1 MTLLWA
7 SSSTESTN
15 QESTTPTE
23 SNISLAE
30 LITKETISTTP
41 IYEEETTISSS
52 HQNSSL
58 DFEEVT
64 KQSIDFE
71 EVNPDST
78 TMPTILDATTI
89 PWTNSTAKSTYQ
101 EESTTPTQTTTY
113 IPQTETTIVEEE
125 TTISPLKIQSTT
137 TRRDF
142 SIGDETE
149 PDIDITTLLP
159 LVITTEKEVGEFAH
173 EEAHTANNMYDTQNY
188 ENTVRDI
195 EDVTSAMT
203 ERNEIVTEH
212 TDTERSTEAEIITS
226 IADKI
231 TTEAYASLNIS
242 NATGMNLN
250 ESELN
255 EVENDER
262 SQLIEAVD
270 NTLDKT
276 ETHPTPLETEL
287 IEIEMTEGINSQPT
301 INEKSSEKLPE
312 RETTTKYKDLISLG
326 PKVTSEI
333 NSIIAISKN
342 EENEESTSTLSEEEP
357 YLTGNNALVTENV
370 ETSTELQIEITTTIP
385 NGYKDYEQNPMEEGS
400 GGGEIEINKE
410 HIFEIVQEL
419 GNIQE
424 EIETDGKK
432 DAFEPTT
439 LKEESF
445 EGKNGNIH
453 EEEENIYRQPKNVKM
468 MDPVLNLVSYR
479 TDKSVT
485 KVERISS

>member
-58 DFEEVT
+58 DSEEVT

-89 PWTNSTAKSTYQ
+89 PWTNSTTKSTYQ
-101 EESTTPTQTTTY
+101 EESTAPTRITTY

-125 TTISPLKIQSTT
+125 TTISPLRIQSTT
-137 TRRDF
+137 TRKDF
-142 SIGDETE
+142 SIGHETE
-149 PDIDITTLLP
+149 PDIDTTTLLP

-173 EEAHTANNMYDTQNY
+173 EEADTANNMYDTQNH

-226 IADKI
+226 IADEI
-231 TTEAYASLNIS
+231 TTEAYAIS
-242 NATGMNLN
+242 NAPGMNIN
-250 ESELN
+250 ESKTN
-255 EVENDER
+255 EVENDE
-262 SQLIEAVD
+262 SSGLIEAVD

-276 ETHPTPLETEL
+276 ETYPTPLEAEL
-287 IEIEMTEGINSQPT
+287 IEIEMTEGITSQPT

-370 ETSTELQIEITTTIP
+370 EISTELQIEITTTIP
-385 NGYKDYEQNPMEEGS
+385 NGYKDNEQNPMEEGS

-432 DAFEPTT
+432 DALEPAT

>member
-58 DFEEVT
+58 DSEEVT
-64 KQSIDFE
+64 TQSIDFE

-101 EESTTPTQTTTY
+101 EESTAPTRITTY

-125 TTISPLKIQSTT
+125 TTISPLRIQSTT
-137 TRRDF
+137 TRKDF

-159 LVITTEKEVGEFAH
+159 IVITTEKEVGEFAH
-173 EEAHTANNMYDTQNY
+173 EEADTANNMYDTQNY

-212 TDTERSTEAEIITS
+212 TDTERSIEAEIITS
-226 IADKI
+226 IADEI
-231 TTEAYASLNIS
+231 TTEAYAIS
-242 NATGMNLN
+242 NAPGMNLN
-250 ESELN
+250 ESEMN
-255 EVENDER
+255 EVENDE
-262 SQLIEAVD
+262 SSELIEAVD
-270 NTLDKT
+270 NTFDKT
-276 ETHPTPLETEL
+276 ETHPTPLEAEL
-287 IEIEMTEGINSQPT
+287 IEIEMTEGITSQPT
-301 INEKSSEKLPE
+301 INEKSSKKLPE
-312 RETTTKYKDLISLG
+312 SKETTTKYKDLISLG

-342 EENEESTSTLSEEEP
+342 EENEESTRLITLSEEEP
-357 YLTGNNALVTENV
+357 YLTGNNALVIENV
-370 ETSTELQIEITTTIP
+370 ETSTELQIEVTTTIP
-385 NGYKDYEQNPMEEGS
+385 NGYKDNELNPMEDGS

-419 GNIQE
+419 
-424 EIETDGKK
+424 
-432 DAFEPTT
+432 
-439 LKEESF
+439 
-445 EGKNGNIH
+445 
-453 EEEENIYRQPKNVKM
+453 
-468 MDPVLNLVSYR
+468 
-479 TDKSVT
+479 
-485 KVERISS
+485 

>member
-125 TTISPLKIQSTT
+125 TTISPLRIQSTT
-137 TRRDF
+137 TRKDF

-149 PDIDITTLLP
+149 PDIDTTTLLP

-173 EEAHTANNMYDTQNY
+173 EEADTANNMYDTKNY

-226 IADKI
+226 IADEI
-231 TTEAYASLNIS
+231 TTEAYAIS
-242 NATGMNLN
+242 NAPGMNLN
-250 ESELN
+250 ESEMN
-255 EVENDER
+255 EVENDE
-262 SQLIEAVD
+262 SSELIEAVD
-270 NTLDKT
+270 NTFDKT
-276 ETHPTPLETEL
+276 ETHPTPLEAEL
-287 IEIEMTEGINSQPT
+287 IEIEMTEGITSQPT
-301 INEKSSEKLPE
+301 INEKSSEKLLE
-312 RETTTKYKDLISLG
+312 SEETTTKYKDLISLG

-342 EENEESTSTLSEEEP
+342 EENEESTRLITLSEEEP

-370 ETSTELQIEITTTIP
+370 ETSTELQIEVTTTIP
-385 NGYKDYEQNPMEEGS
+385 NGYKDN
-400 GGGEIEINKE
+400 
-410 HIFEIVQEL
+410 EL
-419 GNIQE
+419 N
-424 EIETDGKK
+424 
-432 DAFEPTT
+432 A
-439 LKEESF
+439 
-445 EGKNGNIH
+445 
-453 EEEENIYRQPKNVKM
+453 
-468 MDPVLNLVSYR
+468 
-479 TDKSVT
+479 
-485 KVERISS
+485 

>member
-1 MTLLWA
+1 MTPEDTTLLWA
-7 SSSTESTN
+7 SSSTKSTN

-30 LITKETISTTP
+30 LITKETISTTA

-58 DFEEVT
+58 DSEEVT
-64 KQSIDFE
+64 TQSIDFE

-113 IPQTETTIVEEE
+113 IPQTEKTIFEEE

-137 TRRDF
+137 TRKDF
-142 SIGDETE
+142 SIADETE
-149 PDIDITTLLP
+149 LDIDTTTLLP
-159 LVITTEKEVGEFAH
+159 LVITTAKEVGEFAH
-173 EEAHTANNMYDTQNY
+173 EEADTANNMYDTQNY

-203 ERNEIVTEH
+203 ERNEIITEH

-250 ESELN
+250 ESEMN
-255 EVENDER
+255 EVENDE
-262 SQLIEAVD
+262 SSELIEAVD

-276 ETHPTPLETEL
+276 ETHPTPLEAEL
-287 IEIEMTEGINSQPT
+287 IEIEMTEGITSQPT
-301 INEKSSEKLPE
+301 INEKSSKKLPE
-312 RETTTKYKDLISLG
+312 SEETTTKYKDLISLG

-342 EENEESTSTLSEEEP
+342 EENEESTRLITLSEEEP
-357 YLTGNNALVTENV
+357 YLTGNNALVKENV
-370 ETSTELQIEITTTIP
+370 ETSTELQIEVTTTIP
-385 NGYKDYEQNPMEEGS
+385 NGYKDNELNPREEGS
-400 GGGEIEINKE
+400 GGGEIEINK
-410 HIFEIVQEL
+410 
-419 GNIQE
+419 
-424 EIETDGKK
+424 
-432 DAFEPTT
+432 
-439 LKEESF
+439 
-445 EGKNGNIH
+445 
-453 EEEENIYRQPKNVKM
+453 
-468 MDPVLNLVSYR
+468 
-479 TDKSVT
+479 
-485 KVERISS
+485 

>member
-30 LITKETISTTP
+30 LITKETISTTA

-58 DFEEVT
+58 DSEEVT

-113 IPQTETTIVEEE
+113 IPQTETTIFEEE

-137 TRRDF
+137 TRKDF
-142 SIGDETE
+142 SIADETE
-149 PDIDITTLLP
+149 LDIETTTLLP

-173 EEAHTANNMYDTQNY
+173 EEADTANNMYDTQNY
-188 ENTVRDI
+188 ENTVSDI

-203 ERNEIVTEH
+203 DRNEIVTEH
-212 TDTERSTEAEIITS
+212 TDTESSTEAEIITS
-226 IADKI
+226 IADEI
-231 TTEAYASLNIS
+231 TTEAYAIS
-242 NATGMNLN
+242 NAPGMNLN
-250 ESELN
+250 ESEMN
-255 EVENDER
+255 EVENDE
-262 SQLIEAVD
+262 SSELIEAVD
-270 NTLDKT
+270 NTFDKT
-276 ETHPTPLETEL
+276 ETHPTPLEAEL
-287 IEIEMTEGINSQPT
+287 IEIEMTEGITSQPT
-301 INEKSSEKLPE
+301 INEKSSEKLLE
-312 RETTTKYKDLISLG
+312 SEETTTKYKDLISLG

-342 EENEESTSTLSEEEP
+342 EENEESTRLITLSEEEP

-370 ETSTELQIEITTTIP
+370 ETSTELQIEVTTTIP
-385 NGYKDYEQNPMEEGS
+385 NGYKDN
-400 GGGEIEINKE
+400 
-410 HIFEIVQEL
+410 EL
-419 GNIQE
+419 N
-424 EIETDGKK
+424 
-432 DAFEPTT
+432 A
-439 LKEESF
+439 
-445 EGKNGNIH
+445 
-453 EEEENIYRQPKNVKM
+453 
-468 MDPVLNLVSYR
+468 
-479 TDKSVT
+479 
-485 KVERISS
+485 

>member
-30 LITKETISTTP
+30 LITKETILTSA

-89 PWTNSTAKSTYQ
+89 PWTNSTAKSTDQ

-113 IPQTETTIVEEE
+113 IPKTEKTIFEEE

-137 TRRDF
+137 TRKDF
-142 SIGDETE
+142 SIADETE
-149 PDIDITTLLP
+149 LDIDTTTLLP
-159 LVITTEKEVGEFAH
+159 LVITTVKEEGEFAH
-173 EEAHTANNMYDTQNY
+173 EEADTANNMYDTQNY
-188 ENTVRDI
+188 ENTVKDI

-203 ERNEIVTEH
+203 ERNEIVMEH
-212 TDTERSTEAEIITS
+212 TDTESSTDAEIITS
-226 IADKI
+226 IADEI

-255 EVENDER
+255 EVENDE
-262 SQLIEAVD
+262 SSELIEAVD

-276 ETHPTPLETEL
+276 VETYPTPLEAEL
-287 IEIEMTEGINSQPT
+287 IEIEMTE
-301 INEKSSEKLPE
+301 
-312 RETTTKYKDLISLG
+312 
-326 PKVTSEI
+326 
-333 NSIIAISKN
+333 
-342 EENEESTSTLSEEEP
+342 
-357 YLTGNNALVTENV
+357 
-370 ETSTELQIEITTTIP
+370 
-385 NGYKDYEQNPMEEGS
+385 
-400 GGGEIEINKE
+400 
-410 HIFEIVQEL
+410 
-419 GNIQE
+419 
-424 EIETDGKK
+424 
-432 DAFEPTT
+432 
-439 LKEESF
+439 
-445 EGKNGNIH
+445 
-453 EEEENIYRQPKNVKM
+453 
-468 MDPVLNLVSYR
+468 
-479 TDKSVT
+479 
-485 KVERISS
+485 

>member
-149 PDIDITTLLP
+149 PDIDTTTLLP

-173 EEAHTANNMYDTQNY
+173 EEADTANNMYDTQNY

-242 NATGMNLN
+242 NATGINLN
-250 ESELN
+250 ESEVN

-276 ETHPTPLETEL
+276 ETHPTPLEAEL
-287 IEIEMTEGINSQPT
+287 IEIEMTEGITSQPT
-301 INEKSSEKLPE
+301 INEKSSKKLPE
-312 RETTTKYKDLISLG
+312 SEETTTKYKDLISLG

-342 EENEESTSTLSEEEP
+342 EENEESTRLITLSEEEP

-370 ETSTELQIEITTTIP
+370 ETSTELQIEVTTTIP
-385 NGYKDYEQNPMEEGS
+385 NGYKDN
-400 GGGEIEINKE
+400 
-410 HIFEIVQEL
+410 EL
-419 GNIQE
+419 N
-424 EIETDGKK
+424 
-432 DAFEPTT
+432 A
-439 LKEESF
+439 
-445 EGKNGNIH
+445 
-453 EEEENIYRQPKNVKM
+453 
-468 MDPVLNLVSYR
+468 
-479 TDKSVT
+479 
-485 KVERISS
+485 

>member
-58 DFEEVT
+58 DSEEVT

-89 PWTNSTAKSTYQ
+89 PWTNSTTKSTYQ

-113 IPQTETTIVEEE
+113 IHQTETTIVEEE
-125 TTISPLKIQSTT
+125 TTISPLRIQSTT
-137 TRRDF
+137 TRKDF

-149 PDIDITTLLP
+149 PDIDTTTLLP

-173 EEAHTANNMYDTQNY
+173 EEADTANNMYDTKNY

-226 IADKI
+226 IADEI
-231 TTEAYASLNIS
+231 TTEAYAIS
-242 NATGMNLN
+242 NAPGMNLN
-250 ESELN
+250 ESEMN
-255 EVENDER
+255 EVENDE
-262 SQLIEAVD
+262 SSELIEAVD
-270 NTLDKT
+270 NTFDKT
-276 ETHPTPLETEL
+276 ETHPTPLEAEL
-287 IEIEMTEGINSQPT
+287 IEIEMTEGITSQPT
-301 INEKSSEKLPE
+301 INEKSSEKLLE
-312 RETTTKYKDLISLG
+312 SEETTTKYKDLISLG

-342 EENEESTSTLSEEEP
+342 EENEESTRLITLSEEEP

-370 ETSTELQIEITTTIP
+370 ETSTELQIEVTTTIP
-385 NGYKDYEQNPMEEGS
+385 NGYKDN
-400 GGGEIEINKE
+400 
-410 HIFEIVQEL
+410 EL
-419 GNIQE
+419 N
-424 EIETDGKK
+424 
-432 DAFEPTT
+432 A
-439 LKEESF
+439 
-445 EGKNGNIH
+445 
-453 EEEENIYRQPKNVKM
+453 
-468 MDPVLNLVSYR
+468 
-479 TDKSVT
+479 
-485 KVERISS
+485 